1 MITESEQAYS
11 CTWRCISLIRKGLF
25 APHRRAKHGQDL
37 VCTISRT
44 QKLERMPAAV
54 VPTRFFVWAPLTLFI
69 SGFPEC
75 RKQLASSKTDD
86 GGNMTFP
93 SILGNR
99 YLRAP
104 APATELPLARPVNLK
119 QALHIFRD
127 RRISWKPFS
136 RRQNTLIQSDPSFQ
150 PLIFA
155 SRSLH
160 SPQPSPGKKNI
171 LNFGPSE
178 CVITCL
184 WSKWLRH
191 HMPVCPGCAWS
202 CRLPSFSINLGL
214 KKTSVHPS
222 VEKNLRLGSGWVG
235 ADAGCKTRIL
245 RRGLCNQVGLEL
257 LGC

>member
-119 QALHIFRD
+119 QALHIFREC
-127 RRISWKPFS
+127 RISWKSFS

-160 SPQPSPGKKNI
+160 SPQPSPGKKYI
-171 LNFGPSE
+171 L
-178 CVITCL
+178 CL
-184 WSKWLRH
+184 CFHENSLL
-191 HMPVCPGCAWS
+191 VCWIS
-202 CRLPSFSINLGL
+202 VHQSQGL
-214 KKTSVHPS
+214 KTHSSHDPACKQ
-222 VEKNLRLGSGWVG
+222 LRS
-235 ADAGCKTRIL
+235 
-245 RRGLCNQVGLEL
+245 EL
-257 LGC
+257 LAAWVTQIQATAWHKKESGHVG